1 MNKILYLGIIWLLS
15 GCLSLPDLSQRT
27 TSQYIPTQ
35 HAPRLEKTL
44 QLPPNN
50 TLNLDDLDLE
60 HTPTQTKLHHTH
72 HTNAYVHILDNAQD
86 AFVARSTLIDN
97 ADISLDIQYYIW
109 KNDITGS
116 LLLHKLWQAA
126 ERGVR
131 IRLLLDDNNTRGMDD
146 ILSYLNQ
153 HDNIEIRLFNPF
165 LHRHWR
171 ALGYLT
177 DFPRMNRRMHNKSLT
192 ADNRT
197 SIVGGR
203 NVSDEYF
210 STHADTAFSDMDV
223 LISGDLV
230 TEISADFDR
239 YWESQSAY
247 PVHLIIKKYN
257 IERGKKML
265 QQYLFSHQSQFYLEQ
280 VAHSHLSQAIA
291 QKNVHH
297 IPAQTELVSDDP
309 AKGLD
314 RSKTKIN
321 IGEHILQA
329 LREPQQ
335 EIYLVSP
342 YFVPTKKGTNGLTSL
357 LNKGI
362 DITVFTNSLAA
373 TDVAAVH
380 SGYMRYRKP
389 LLKAGVKLY
398 EFKSSQ
404 ALPSQKDKGL
414 TGSSST
420 SLHAKTFI
428 VDKKRVFVG
437 SFNFD
442 PRSIRLNTEMGVV
455 IHHPKLATQMQAKL
469 QNETQKTAYQVELN
483 QKNQIQWQDPESDE
497 IIHHEPQTSW
507 WKRAIS
513 KILSFL
519 PIERL
524 L

>member
-60 HTPTQTKLHHTH
+60 HTPNQTKLHHTH

-131 IRLLLDDNNTRGMDD
+131 VRLLLDDNNTRGMDD

-192 ADNRT
+192 ADGLV
-197 SIVGGR
+197 SVVGGR
-203 NVSDEYF
+203 NIGDEYF
-210 STHADTAFSDMDV
+210 NATSGIAFADLDV
-223 LISGDLV
+223 AVVGNGAKQ
-230 TEISADFDR
+230 TTQEFDT
-239 YWESQSAY
+239 YWNHEVSY
-247 PVHLIIKKYN
+247 PAELIIGDNPDKALNKNQHDNLMQKY
-257 IERGKKML
+257 
-265 QQYLFSHQSQFYLEQ
+265 
-280 VAHSHLSQAIA
+280 IA
-291 QKNVHH
+291 
-297 IPAQTELVSDDP
+297 PLME
-309 AKGLD
+309 
-314 RSKTKIN
+314 KT
-321 IGEHILQA
+321 
-329 LREPQQ
+329 Q
-335 EIYLVSP
+335 EKVIIVSP
-342 YFVPTKKGTNGLTSL
+342 YFVPTKQGEKFLSGLANNGKQVHIL
-357 LNKGI
+357 
-362 DITVFTNSLAA
+362 TNSLMAN
-373 TDVAAVH
+373 DVAVVH
-380 SGYMRYRKP
+380 SGYAKYRQD
-389 LLKAGVKLY
+389 LLKNGVQLY
-398 EFKSSQ
+398 ELKADATITPAKIASVYDGQ
-404 ALPSQKDKGL
+404 GA
-414 TGSSST
+414 
-420 SLHAKTFI
+420 SLQAKTFAI
-428 VDKKRVFVG
+428 DGRYLYVG

-442 PRSIRLNTEMGVV
+442 PPLCQFKYRNGL
-455 IHHPKLATQMQAKL
+455 
-469 QNETQKTAYQVELN
+469 YY
-483 QKNQIQWQDPESDE
+483 
-497 IIHHEPQTSW
+497 
-507 WKRAIS
+507 
-513 KILSFL
+513 
-519 PIERL
+519 
-524 L
+524 